1 MAVDRLALLLQYHA
15 EDPHDAFTCFALAQE
30 YAKHGNTVKACSLY
44 ESLVAMQ
51 PTYTGTYY
59 HLGKLYLALDQRKE
73 AAEIFRKGIAV
84 SSQER
89 ALKDLS
95 ELQQALMEL
104 HDE

>member
-1 MAVDRLALLLQYHA
+1 
-15 EDPHDAFTCFALAQE
+15 
-30 YAKHGNTVKACSLY
+30 
-44 ESLVAMQ
+44 MQ

-59 HLGKLYLALDQRKE
+59 HLGKLYLALGQRDK

-84 SSQER
+84 SSQEG

-95 ELQQALMEL
+95 ELQQALMAL